1 MNPKKDSKRPKPKT
15 EGKHFFTLEKFQS
28 PQPKKNLLA
37 FDANELNLSD
47 LSPFRPLYGSC
58 HTPHYIHFS
67 NAGMEFIETP
77 AHSMPRNTYLDQID

>member
-1 MNPKKDSKRPKPKT
+1 MFGND
-15 EGKHFFTLEKFQS
+15 L
-28 PQPKKNLLA
+28 
-37 FDANELNLSD
+37 NELNLSD

-77 AHSMPRNTYLDQID
+77 AHTLPRHTYLDQIDESLKQISGIINFDQRDEDSE